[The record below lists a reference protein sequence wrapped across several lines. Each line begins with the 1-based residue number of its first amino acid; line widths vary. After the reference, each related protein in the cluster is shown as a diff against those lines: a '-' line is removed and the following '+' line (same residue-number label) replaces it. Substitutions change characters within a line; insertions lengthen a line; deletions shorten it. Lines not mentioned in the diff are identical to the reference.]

1 MDADR
6 SEAWIKGKAQTLDVS
21 RRTAEVVVIGAGV
34 MGASVAYH
42 LARRGCRNVLVLERF
57 DRPGL
62 GSTGKATGGFRSQFT
77 TDVYVRLSLA
87 ARDRLKRFQEELGVD
102 PGYRPVGYLF
112 MARTAPQLEALR
124 AAMVVQRAAG
134 LRDVREVGPDDIR
147 WLSPTVRADDL
158 IGGTF
163 GPTDGYIVPL
173 EIMRGFIGAA
183 QRLGVQFEY
192 DAGWVECV
200 AEGGRIVG
208 VRTPRDVVGTRRVVN
223 AAGPWAGL
231 VARTA
236 GVDIPVSPLRRQ
248 TAVTQPF
255 PRLPADTPMTINVDD
270 GFHFRVRDGRV
281 WLLWPDDLPAD
292 DPFDVTFD
300 RWWLDGLLRRAHDR
314 VPVLREAEID
324 LDRCYCGLYEMS
336 PDKHALVGPAP
347 GVEGLY
353 LINGSSGH
361 GVMHSPVLGELL
373 VEIMLD
379 GRAHTL
385 DIHALRPSRFAEG
398 EPNPQSEIL

>member
-1 MDADR
+1 M
-6 SEAWIKGKAQTLDVS
+6 TV
-21 RRTAEVVVIGAGV
+21 RTADVVIIGAGV

-57 DRPGL
+57 GKPGL
-62 GSTGKATGGFRSQFT
+62 GSTGKATGGFRCQFT
-77 TDVYVRLSLA
+77 TEVYVRLSLL
-87 ARDRLKRFQEELGVD
+87 ARERVRHFQEEVGVD

-112 MARTAPQLEALR
+112 MARTEAQLLALR
-124 AAMVVQRAAG
+124 AALAVQRAAG
-134 LRDVREVGPDDIR
+134 LQDVEEVTPADIR
-147 WLSPTVRADDL
+147 RLSPAVRADDL

-163 GPTDGYIVPL
+163 GPTDGYIGPL
-173 EIMRGFIGAA
+173 EIMRGFIEAA
-183 QRLGVQFEY
+183 ERLGVQFEY
-192 DAGWVECV
+192 DCGGVECLV
-200 AEGGRIVG
+200 AGGRTRG
-208 VRTPRDVVGTRRVVN
+208 VRTQRGDVATRRVVN
-223 AAGPWAGL
+223 AAGAWAGR

-236 GVDIPVSPLRRQ
+236 GVEVPVSPLRRQ

-281 WLLWPDDLPAD
+281 WLLWPQDTPSA
-292 DPFDVTFD
+292 DPFDTTFD
-300 RWWLDGLLRRAHDR
+300 RRWLDGLLQRAHDR
-314 VPVLREAEID
+314 VPGLRDVEID

-347 GVEGLY
+347 GVEGFY

-361 GVMHSPVLGELL
+361 GVMHSPALGQLL
-373 VEIMLD
+373 TEIMLD
-379 GRAHTL
+379 GRARTL

-398 EPNPQSEIL
+398 QPNPESEIL

>member
-1 MDADR
+1 
-6 SEAWIKGKAQTLDVS
+6 
-21 RRTAEVVVIGAGV
+21 
-34 MGASVAYH
+34 
-42 LARRGCRNVLVLERF
+42 
-57 DRPGL
+57 
-62 GSTGKATGGFRSQFT
+62 
-77 TDVYVRLSLA
+77 
-87 ARDRLKRFQEELGVD
+87 
-102 PGYRPVGYLF
+102 
-112 MARTAPQLEALR
+112 
-124 AAMVVQRAAG
+124 
-134 LRDVREVGPDDIR
+134 
-147 WLSPTVRADDL
+147 
-158 IGGTF
+158 
-163 GPTDGYIVPL
+163 
-173 EIMRGFIGAA
+173 
-183 QRLGVQFEY
+183 RLGVRFEY

-200 AEGGRIVG
+200 AESGRIVG

-353 LINGSSGH
+353 LISARHVRVCSRAVNVLHSRAGGEGQPLPPHDSAARRSPAS
-361 GVMHSPVLGELL
+361 VAHSPAAQWMHVWLAVLK
-373 VEIMLD
+373 
-379 GRAHTL
+379 
-385 DIHALRPSRFAEG
+385 
-398 EPNPQSEIL
+398 